1 MAKTRKDRFPI
12 EKPTASIQHS
22 LGLEVEVF
30 AKLRPNKR
38 HHGPFSFN
46 HLLKREKT
54 KVKQVNHTQRL
65 KKNQIR
71 DNDGTFN
78 ALGHGGTHIGSNFES
93 GQVGL

>member
-54 KVKQVNHTQRL
+54 KVK
-65 KKNQIR
+65 
-71 DNDGTFN
+71 
-78 ALGHGGTHIGSNFES
+78 
-93 GQVGL
+93 